1 MRGGFYLLLAGFG
14 IIAGVLACPEPVRA
28 QVAERAAIP
37 DHVYS
42 EAERQID
49 LFVSWVRN
57 DAQQPDETSVNE
69 IETAI

>member
-14 IIAGVLACPEPVRA
+14 VIAGVLACPEPVRQ
-28 QVAERAAIP
+28 QVAARTAIP
-37 DHVYS
+37 EHVYF

-57 DAQQPDETSVNE
+57 DAQQPAETTVENTQTS
-69 IETAI
+69 I